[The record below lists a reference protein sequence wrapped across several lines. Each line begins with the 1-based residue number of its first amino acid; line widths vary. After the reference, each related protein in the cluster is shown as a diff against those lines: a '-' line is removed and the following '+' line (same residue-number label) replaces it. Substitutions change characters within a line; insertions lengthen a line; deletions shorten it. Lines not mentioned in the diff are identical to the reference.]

1 MSRSADPEA
10 QRLAGEI
17 LVLNQ
22 KGRKSRTA
30 AEDEERGAAEEA
42 RYAGLLQRFGDHEGS
57 ALSLV
62 RAINKAQR

>member
-1 MSRSADPEA
+1 MKYTTDPEA

-22 KGRKSRTA
+22 KGREGRTA
-30 AEDEERGAAEEA
+30 TEEA
-42 RYAGLLQRFGDHEGS
+42 RYAGLLQRFGDHEDS

-62 RAINKAQR
+62 RAINKSQG